1 MTEQDKKFII
11 GYRGTYSQIKKTDIS
26 EAGFQRLHKI
36 LKHHL
41 GRYKKLC
48 PDDIDLIRFVEWIN
62 GFQEF
67 NPPNNNLRAIVRK
80 IPYLIERYNIK
91 IDSAEALIADADK
104 TDSHG
109 IKRMEDRIHEW
120 EVTIHELTTLLKSPD
135 EL

>member
-11 GYRGTYSQIKKTDIS
+11 GYRGTYFQIKKPDIS
-26 EAGFQRLHKI
+26 EAGFQRLHDI

-48 PDDIDLIRFVEWIN
+48 PDDSDLIRFVEALN

-67 NPPNNNLRAIVRK
+67 NPPNYNLRAIERK

-91 IDSAEALIADADK
+91 IDSAKALIEDADK
-104 TDSHG
+104 TDTHG
-109 IKRMEDRIHEW
+109 IKAMEARIHEW
-120 EVTIHELTTLLKSPD
+120 KVTIYELTALLKSPD